1 MRRIMMLECPAA
13 YNALCGRV
21 VVTSQVEDTGD
32 KVIERPTDV
41 DLLSIREQ
49 IQEDLTC
56 LLATQFDDEGQMD
69 EVQRIACQ
77 IVVDNFNKL
86 N

>member
-1 MRRIMMLECPAA
+1 MS
-13 YNALCGRV
+13 
-21 VVTSQVEDTGD
+21 T
-32 KVIERPTDV
+32 TDI
-41 DLLSIREQ
+41 LSVRDQ

-86 N
+86 R

>member
-1 MRRIMMLECPAA
+1 MKIFLTKQTCTKTKRILSKRSN
-13 YNALCGRV
+13 YSSRSQ
-21 VVTSQVEDTGD
+21 TSTA
-32 KVIERPTDV
+32 ILIMSTTDI
-41 DLLSIREQ
+41 LSVRDQ

-86 N
+86 R